1 MLLCD
6 TTNPMTSKRHL
17 WALVNRDRT
26 RRYNWVKL
34 VLGWLCE
41 EVKKYKTKKQTYCR
55 VRIEGFDVPDVI
67 PRMAA
72 MSDSLVC

>member
-1 MLLCD
+1 
-6 TTNPMTSKRHL
+6 MTSKRHL

-67 PRMAA
+67 PLDGGDVKQPCVLAHCG
-72 MSDSLVC
+72 L